1 MKLRALL
8 GVSVFI
14 GAMVVITGQVV
25 SQSEQASPEE
35 QMMQVWTKYAEP
47 GKFHA
52 YLEPLVGHWKQTVK
66 WWMAPGA
73 PPDVSTGTCEY
84 KWIMG
89 KRFLLQTVKGDME
102 GQTFEGMGLMG
113 YDNFKK
119 KYTGMWVDSM
129 TTAIMTSMG
138 TCDDSGKVFTMT
150 GRHDDVFTGKADQ
163 EFRSV
168 GRIINNDMHVDEMY
182 MNGPDGKEYKA
193 LEITYTRK

>member
-1 MKLRALL
+1 MKLRAWL

-35 QMMQVWTKYAEP
+35 QRMQVSAKYAEP

-52 YLEPLVGHWKQTVK
+52 HLEPLVGRWTQTVK

-73 PPDVSTGTCEY
+73 PPEVSTGICEY

-89 KRFLLQTVKGDME
+89 KRFILQEVKGDME
-102 GQTFEGMGLMG
+102 DRTFEGMGMMG

-119 KYTGMWVDSM
+119 KYTSMWTDNMS
-129 TTAIMTSMG
+129 TAIMTALG
-138 TCDDSGKVFTMT
+138 TCDESGKVFTMT
-150 GRHDDVFTGKADQ
+150 GKYDDVMSGKPNQA
-163 EFRSV
+163 FRSIT
-168 GRIINNDMHVDEMY
+168 RIVNNNTMLDEMF
-182 MNGPDGKEYKA
+182 MTGPVV
-193 LEITYTRK
+193 

>member
-1 MKLRALL
+1 
-8 GVSVFI
+8 
-14 GAMVVITGQVV
+14 MVVITGQVV

-35 QMMQVWTKYAEP
+35 QMMQVWMKHVEP

-52 YLEPLVGHWKQTVK
+52 HLEPLVGQWRQTFK

-73 PPDVSTGTCEY
+73 PPKVSTGTCEY

-89 KRFLLQTVKGDME
+89 KRFILKEVKGDVE
-102 GQTFEGMGLMG
+102 DQTFEGMGMMG

-119 KYTGMWVDSM
+119 KYTGAWIDSM
-129 TTAIMTSMG
+129 TTAIETSMG
-138 TCDDSGKVFTMT
+138 TCDDSGKVFTMI

-163 EFRSV
+163 KFRSV
-168 GRIINNDMHVDEMY
+168 IRIVNNDMHVGERY
-182 MNGPDGKEYKA
+182 VNGSDGKEFKT